1 MKIIF
6 TVNTYYPNRD
16 GVQFVTA
23 YLAEGLAK
31 RGHSVELLTY
41 AVAGAPQE
49 ETVNGVSVKR
59 FNVRTEHMRHIGD
72 KKGYLEYIL
81 SRQNDVDVIINVGT
95 QSALTDWLLPVIK
108 KLPVPAVLHI
118 HSIWDFKIHKTD
130 KSSAFA
136 LAAKLAGNI
145 RWAYYFLR
153 YSNAFKSYSKVL
165 QLHSDDYSVR
175 NFKKWYGIDSVILEN
190 AVEDSF
196 FEPCPKEK
204 YIVNVSNYMPMKNQR
219 KLIEVFAK
227 SGLPEPWKLVLIG
240 SKEND
245 YCRSLKKYAKE
256 LFGDTWEHRVNI
268 LTGISRAETVN
279 IVKGG
284 SIFVSASLRE
294 AYPIST
300 LEAMA
305 AGLPFLS
312 YDVGIVSRLPG
323 GIVIDSDDEYS
334 AALRELAVDNEKAE
348 KLGSLGRAFADKHC
362 RIDKKVT
369 ELESIILGLGGN
381 D

>member
-1 MKIIF
+1 MNIIF

-196 FEPCPKEK
+196 FEPCPKGK

-256 LFGDTWEHRVNI
+256 RFGEPLLCCYLTLIDFVLITPFPGLVGVDRGVHGNVAGAVDPVDVLIVVSDT
-268 LTGISRAETVN
+268 SA
-279 IVKGG
+279 G
-284 SIFVSASLRE
+284 SKTSDQFS
-294 AYPIST
+294 
-300 LEAMA
+300 
-305 AGLPFLS
+305 
-312 YDVGIVSRLPG
+312 PG
-323 GIVIDSDDEYS
+323 GIGSVDGLG
-334 AALRELAVDNEKAE
+334 AALVDIPLGNSVMHSPSDVDLVLA
-348 KLGSLGRAFADKHC
+348 GRG
-362 RIDKKVT
+362 RR
-369 ELESIILGLGGN
+369 
-381 D
+381 

>member
-1 MKIIF
+1 MIILF
-6 TVNTYYPNRD
+6 TVNTYYPHRD
-16 GVQFVTA
+16 GVQFVTS
-23 YLAEGLAK
+23 YLSEGLAK
-31 RGHSVELLTY
+31 RGHKVELLTY
-41 AVAGAPQE
+41 AVPGAPSE

-59 FNVRTEHMRHIGD
+59 FDIRTEHMRHIGD
-72 KKGYLEYIL
+72 KKGYQKYIL

-95 QSALTDWLLPVIK
+95 QSALTDWMLPLIG
-108 KLPVPAVLHI
+108 KLSVPTVLHI

-130 KSSAFA
+130 TASA
-136 LAAKLAGNI
+136 LALVAKLTGNI

-153 YSNAFKSYSKVL
+153 YSKAFKRYNKVL
-165 QLHSDDYSVR
+165 QLHPDDYSVR

-190 AVEDSF
+190 AVEDNF
-196 FEPCPKEK
+196 FEPCAKEK
-204 YIVNVSNYMPMKNQR
+204 YIINVSNYMPMKNQK

-227 SGLPEPWKLVLIG
+227 SGLSEPWKLVLVG
-240 SKEND
+240 SVEND
-245 YCRSLKKYAKE
+245 YCRSLREYSRE
-256 LFGDTWEHRVNI
+256 LFGEDWEQRVSI
-268 LTGISRAETVN
+268 LTGISRDETVDA
-279 IVKGG
+279 VRKG

-323 GIVIDSDDEYS
+323 GIVVYSDIEYVHALTELVNDEKK
-334 AALRELAVDNEKAE
+334 AAS
-348 KLGSLGRAFADKHC
+348 LGGLGRAFAQKHC
-362 RIDKKVT
+362 RIDEKVNG
-369 ELESIILGLGGN
+369 LEKVILGLGGH